1 MIAINE
7 REFEKMRNKCY
18 DLKNLYEALGLE
30 TIKALQRING
40 QLSVDIIPGGVS
52 LNLGDRVLVRLEE
65 DGKYVIIEDLKQKI
79 AEYASELSGDILAD
93 INEFIHEKDC

>member
-1 MIAINE
+1 MVTIDE
-7 REFEKMRNKCY
+7 YHWEKIRNKCY

-30 TIKALQRING
+30 TIKALQKING

-65 DGKYVIIEDLKQKI
+65 DGKYVITEDLKQKI
-79 AEYASELSGDILAD
+79 ADYALELSGDILAD
-93 INEFIHEKDC
+93 IREFIDEKDC